1 VLAIAGDTGH
11 TRLPVFHEDLDHV
24 VGIVHVKDLL
34 TGETADRPVADLLR
48 PVPAVPESRDLES
61 LLKQMLEDRA
71 HVALVVD
78 EYGGTAGVVTLED
91 ILEELVGDIEDEFD
105 DDHGARR
112 AADRVWVVP
121 GTFRRDELA
130 RLTGLE
136 LEDGETE
143 TVSGWL
149 TDRIGRL
156 LVAGDRQRPPHG
168 WSLTVLTLDG
178 RRAGE
183 VEVRAPDPTPTPTGD
198 AP

>member
-105 DDHGARR
+105 AAGHTVRRVGAGRHLVKGSLR
-112 AADRVWVVP
+112 VDRVPALFGEELPEGEYETVAGFVLDQLGHIPEPGEVVVN
-121 GTFRRDELA
+121 GR
-130 RLTGLE
+130 LE
-136 LEDGETE
+136 L
-143 TVSGWL
+143 TV
-149 TDRIGRL
+149 TRVEAVRI
-156 LVAGDRQRPPHG
+156 
-168 WSLTVLTLDG
+168 
-178 RRAGE
+178 
-183 VEVRAPDPTPTPTGD
+183 VEVAIRRLPDEPETGGTP
-198 AP
+198 